1 MIPIRYKLNKD
12 LVARAAVILNWNLKT
27 IKSNINLINIDNSN
41 RMVNAKSL
49 VGILSG
55 QFREGNQIEVLV
67 ENKED
72 LMKVKSYFN
81 EVGKEIS

>member
-55 QFREGNQIEVLV
+55 QFREGNQIEILV

>member
-1 MIPIRYKLNKD
+1 MIPIKYKLNVD
-12 LVARAAVILNWNLKT
+12 LVARAAVTLNWNLKT
-27 IKSNINLINIDNSN
+27 IKSSINLINIDNSN

-49 VGILSG
+49 VGLLSG
-55 QFREGNQIEVLV
+55 QFREGDQVEILV

-81 EVGKEIS
+81 EVGREIN